1 MKNNS
6 HQDLVSNQR
15 NVYNVI
21 YETNYRTWRKSYM
34 DLTKLTAYE
43 IIEHR
48 PLPDLKSEG
57 ALLRHKKSG
66 ARVLLISND
75 DENKVFNIGFRTPTT
90 NSTGVPHIMEH
101 TVLCGSE
108 KFPTK
113 DPFVELVKGS
123 LNTFLNAMTYPD
135 RRGFRILVAIVNHF
149 PDSALDDRFC
159 AFITGK
165 KRHIEF
171 RPSQAS
177 AAVV

>member
-1 MKNNS
+1 
-6 HQDLVSNQR
+6 
-15 NVYNVI
+15 
-21 YETNYRTWRKSYM
+21 M

-101 TVLCGSE
+101 TVPVSYTHLDVY
-108 KFPTK
+108 KRQTK
-113 DPFVELVKGS
+113 TGAIAQFAAGGKETKKKDLASIAMSYGYVYVAQIAMGADFNQTVK
-123 LNTFLNAMTYPD
+123 AIAEAEAYP
-135 RRGFRILVAIVNHF
+135 GPVSYTHLMM
-149 PDSALDDRFC
+149 
-159 AFITGK
+159 
-165 KRHIEF
+165 
-171 RPSQAS
+171 
-177 AAVV
+177 

>member
-1 MKNNS
+1 MKNWEGTSDYGKHMENIS

-75 DENKVFNIGFRTPTT
+75 DENKVFNIT
-90 NSTGVPHIMEH
+90 
-101 TVLCGSE
+101 SE
-108 KFPTK
+108 GMQPNWKMCK
-113 DPFVELVKGS
+113 
-123 LNTFLNAMTYPD
+123 
-135 RRGFRILVAIVNHF
+135 RIH
-149 PDSALDDRFC
+149 
-159 AFITGK
+159 
-165 KRHIEF
+165 
-171 RPSQAS
+171 
-177 AAVV
+177 

>member
-1 MKNNS
+1 
-6 HQDLVSNQR
+6 
-15 NVYNVI
+15 
-21 YETNYRTWRKSYM
+21 M

-113 DPFVELVKGS
+113 DPFCG
-123 LNTFLNAMTYPD
+123 
-135 RRGFRILVAIVNHF
+135 
-149 PDSALDDRFC
+149 
-159 AFITGK
+159 TGK
-165 KRHIEF
+165 RIFEHLFECDDLSGQDSISGCKL
-171 RPSQAS
+171 
-177 AAVV
+177 

>member
-66 ARVLLISND
+66 ARVLLISD
-75 DENKVFNIGFRTPTT
+75 QGSV
-90 NSTGVPHIMEH
+90 
-101 TVLCGSE
+101 CG
-108 KFPTK
+108 
-113 DPFVELVKGS
+113 
-123 LNTFLNAMTYPD
+123 
-135 RRGFRILVAIVNHF
+135 
-149 PDSALDDRFC
+149 
-159 AFITGK
+159 TGK
-165 KRHIEF
+165 RIFEHLFECDDLSGQDSISGCKL
-171 RPSQAS
+171 
-177 AAVV
+177 

>member
-34 DLTKLTAYE
+34 DLTKLTEYE

-90 NSTGVPHIMEH
+90 NST
-101 TVLCGSE
+101 
-108 KFPTK
+108 
-113 DPFVELVKGS
+113 
-123 LNTFLNAMTYPD
+123 
-135 RRGFRILVAIVNHF
+135 
-149 PDSALDDRFC
+149 
-159 AFITGK
+159 
-165 KRHIEF
+165 
-171 RPSQAS
+171 
-177 AAVV
+177 

>member
-75 DENKVFNIGFRTPTT
+75 DEYRIPHTDNEQYRSATYHGTYCSVWLGKVSDQG
-90 NSTGVPHIMEH
+90 SV
-101 TVLCGSE
+101 CG
-108 KFPTK
+108 
-113 DPFVELVKGS
+113 
-123 LNTFLNAMTYPD
+123 
-135 RRGFRILVAIVNHF
+135 
-149 PDSALDDRFC
+149 
-159 AFITGK
+159 TGK
-165 KRHIEF
+165 RIFEHLFECDDLSGQDGISGCKL
-171 RPSQAS
+171 
-177 AAVV
+177 